1 MSTSKQRK
9 KVLLEPPVK
18 RIQTPKIP
26 RKAVF
31 TGLVV
36 VAAVILYALL
46 ASHTHQA
53 NLERQLQNTKQ
64 QLNSTTEQYE
74 SSTEQNTELQKGI
87 EELNRQKQEL
97 EKQLQAK
104 KEQQAR
110 LAVLAKQKAVAQ
122 QPARVSVSGTCS
134 EWIQSAG
141 IRDVGNAIELI
152 RRESGC
158 NPNAVNRSSGACG
171 IAQELPCGKSGCKLG
186 DGACQVAWMNRY
198 VMSRYGSWSAAV
210 AHHNAKNWY

>member
-26 RKAVF
+26 RKAVL

-53 NLERQLQNTKQ
+53 NLERQLQETKQ
-64 QLNSTTEQYE
+64 QLNNTTEQYE
-74 SSTEQNTELQKGI
+74 SSTEQNTELQRGI

-110 LAVLAKQKAVAQ
+110 LAVISKQKAVA
-122 QPARVSVSGTCS
+122 QPARVSVSGTCA
-134 EWIQSAG
+134 EWIQAAG
-141 IRDVGNAIELI
+141 IKDVGNAVELI

-158 NPNAVNRSSGACG
+158 NPNAVNKSSGACG

-198 VMSRYGSWSAAV
+198 TLARYGSWSAAV